1 MFVLQ
6 THHIMFIKFRY
17 AHCRAFQK
25 ASIFSATQQCQNIGE
40 ASSVMF
46 TVKKIRVR
54 VVVGHLPCQMEMDT
68 AFEGELVKLKG
79 SCLVNVQYENIYHT
93 LTLIVTKGHCPN
105 LLELN
110 WILFSSGY
118 VPVGTKMLSEMSKDC
133 LPMRPFFAT
142 SRLQRKKFQLRFIQR
157 RYPRPKELMHKL
169 IKKH

>member
-1 MFVLQ
+1 MLPQ
-6 THHIMFIKFRY
+6 ARKFWLKLITFKL
-17 AHCRAFQK
+17 A
-25 ASIFSATQQCQNIGE
+25 
-40 ASSVMF
+40 
-46 TVKKIRVR
+46 
-54 VVVGHLPCQMEMDT
+54 

-133 LPMRPFFAT
+133 LPMR
-142 SRLQRKKFQLRFIQR
+142 L
-157 RYPRPKELMHKL
+157 
-169 IKKH
+169 